1 MQRLGPFHTL
11 AAGAIL
17 VAGLGVLSATSGPA
31 TVQVAAA
38 AGPAAEEPAADPTPS
53 ASAAPTTGPTTNATA
68 NPTAQPS
75 AQPSARPS
83 AQPSARPTAQADPTP
98 KKADFAG
105 VVQGNGGLIALS
117 IRDGKAIAYFCDGRI
132 EAWLKGI
139 AKNDT
144 LTLEGK
150 NSVITAALQN
160 GKAQG
165 RVQVGDDRWRFVAP
179 VVKKPSGLYRA
190 SAIVRGARVS
200 GTWIRLS
207 DGRQVGQVLV
217 GGNAEAAPVLGPD
230 GEVTVYGTRLVTKNV
245 DSWFDDQAAS

>member
-17 VAGLGVLSATSGPA
+17 IVGLGVLSATSGPA
-31 TVQVAAA
+31 TIQVTAA
-38 AGPAAEEPAADPTPS
+38 AGPAAEEPAADPSPS
-53 ASAAPTTGPTTNATA
+53 ASAAPEANPTAK
-68 NPTAQPS
+68 PTAQPS
-75 AQPSARPS
+75 AQPSARNT
-83 AQPSARPTAQADPTP
+83 AQPEQADPTP

-105 VVQGNGGLIALS
+105 VVQGNGGLIAVS
-117 IRDGKAIAYFCDGRI
+117 IRDGRAIAYFCDGRI
-132 EAWLKGI
+132 ESWLKGS
-139 AKNDT
+139 AKNNT

-150 NSVITAALQN
+150 NALITAALTN

-165 RVQVGDDRWRFVAP
+165 RVQVGDDRWRFTAP

-217 GGNAEAAPVLGPD
+217 DGNAEAAPALGPD
-230 GEVTVYGTRLVTKNV
+230 GEVTVYGTRLVSKNV